1 MLRMMRQR
9 KEKGEEYSMRNCV
22 FMARVD
28 CMGKHENGDDVVVSL
43 IVTVAFPVFA
53 FPSSLTPFTSPLTP
67 FSSPLT
73 IASFKETQ
81 IT

>member
-1 MLRMMRQR
+1 
-9 KEKGEEYSMRNCV
+9 
-22 FMARVD
+22 
-28 CMGKHENGDDVVVSL
+28 MGKHENGDDVVVSL

-53 FPSSLTPFTSPLTP
+53 FTSPLTP

-73 IASFKETQ
+73 PFSSPLTPFTSPITIASFKETQ

>member
-1 MLRMMRQR
+1 
-9 KEKGEEYSMRNCV
+9 
-22 FMARVD
+22 
-28 CMGKHENGDDVVVSL
+28 MGKHENGDDVVVSL

-53 FPSSLTPFTSPLTP
+53 FTSPLTP

-73 IASFKETQ
+73 PFTSPITIASFKETH